1 MYADGVAS
9 LSQRTPEQSAR
20 REQVEANVLAAT
32 ESLLARGDTYA
43 QLKVEQIT
51 TAAGIARTAFYFY
64 FRDKRELLM
73 RLTEGVAEDLYA
85 EADAWWSGD
94 GEGAAELRAALGQVI
109 ALYRD
114 HGPLLR
120 AVVEASAYDPPV
132 AEFWRALMGRFVL
145 ATRERIDREH
155 RDGLVGAMPAHE
167 VAFALCWMTERACYQ
182 RIVAGGDLDAPEFVE
197 ALVRTWVAAV
207 YGRVP

>member
-1 MYADGVAS
+1 MAVLSKGRSGVS
-9 LSQRTPEQSAR
+9 ERR
-20 REQVEANVLAAT
+20 REREQGILSAT
-32 ESLLARGDTYA
+32 EALLDEGCSYA
-43 QLKVEQIT
+43 ELSVEQI
-51 TAAGIARTAFYFY
+51 ASRAGRPRTAFYLY

-73 RLTEGVAEDLYA
+73 RLTEGVANDLYA

-94 GEGAAELRAALGQVI
+94 GQGASELRAALGQVI

-132 AEFWRALMGRFVL
+132 AEFWRALMGRFML
-145 ATRERIDREH
+145 ATRERIEREH
-155 RDGLVGAMPAHE
+155 RDGLVGAMPARE

-182 RIVAGGDLDAPEFVE
+182 RIVQGDALDDPAFVE
-197 ALVRTWVAAV
+197 ALVRTWAGAV